1 VARASTSVVAVVL
14 LLAVTA
20 LGAAAL
26 GQAVSV
32 SVADPPPRATFALAA
47 DAGADTV
54 TIRHVAGA
62 AIPVERLRVRLAVG
76 GEALAHQPP
85 VPYFAAPGFAGTP
98 TGPAN
103 VGHDGPWAA
112 GEAATLALASTNEP
126 LPDRGDVVTARL
138 STPRGVIA
146 RLETRAG

>member
-14 LLAVTA
+14 LVAVTA
-20 LGAAAL
+20 LGAAAV

-32 SVADPPPRATFALAA
+32 TMADPPPQATFVLAA

-62 AIPVERLRVRLAVG
+62 AIPVERLRVRLAVS

-103 VGHDGPWAA
+103 VGHDGPWVA
-112 GEAATLALASTNEP
+112 GQAATLTLASTNEP
-126 LPDRGDVVTARL
+126 LPEGGDVVTAHL
-138 STPRGVIA
+138 ATPRGVVA
-146 RLETRAG
+146 RLEATAV